1 MSGSYYFLVAG
12 LPDISL
18 DEGKNIPSFC
28 DFMAETEEQVSSDD
42 QKLLKLIRLPFD
54 NVNLVAVLEDSGEF
68 DPRGNFSRE
77 ELTSSLKNTER
88 LPATCRFF

>member
-1 MSGSYYFLVAG
+1 MSGSYYFLVVG

-18 DEGKNIPSFC
+18 DEERISSFC

-54 NVNLVAVLEDSGEF
+54 NVNLVAVLEDS
-68 DPRGNFSRE
+68 R
-77 ELTSSLKNTER
+77 
-88 LPATCRFF
+88 